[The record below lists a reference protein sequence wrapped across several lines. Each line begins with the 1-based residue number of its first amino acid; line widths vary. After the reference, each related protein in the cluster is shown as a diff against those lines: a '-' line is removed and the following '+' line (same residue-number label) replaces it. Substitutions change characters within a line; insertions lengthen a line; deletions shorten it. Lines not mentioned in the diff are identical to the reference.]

1 MTDRLVPNDAAWDR
15 IAPLIIGRPD
25 RKGSTGRN
33 NPMFVEGVP
42 WIARTGS
49 PWRDLPEVLGAWNGV
64 LRRFGRRSRKG
75 VWRRILEAPCGDP
88 DFEDLIAGSTVVRAR
103 RHAAGAR
110 KGA

>member
-1 MTDRLVPNDAAWDR
+1 MDRLVPNDAARDR

-49 PWRDLPEVLGAWNGV
+49 ARRDLPEVFGAWNSV
-64 LRRFGRRSRKG
+64 LRRVRPVEPEGG
-75 VWRRILEAPCGDP
+75 VAAHPRGA
-88 DFEDLIAGSTVVRAR
+88 VR
-103 RHAAGAR
+103 
-110 KGA
+110 